1 MFMNLLFS
9 LIDLFLSILLSPFYA
24 FSYIVG
30 ALISVI
36 HLGYYWGRYD
46 YSYSLSKKKE
56 KAK

>member
-1 MFMNLLFS
+1 MNLLFS